1 MARHRDV
8 LTLADFFQISY
19 LPLSTEDKVD
29 RVDVYTNVK
38 CPIRKV
44 VISPNDQITA
54 FVLEDSQQEV
64 KRWRLALYRTQDL
77 FDLPTSR

>member
-1 MARHRDV
+1 MPRDRDI

-29 RVDVYTNVK
+29 RVDVYTNLK
-38 CPIRKV
+38 CRIRKV

-64 KRWRLALYRTQDL
+64 NKWRLALYRTQDL
-77 FDLPTSR
+77 LDLPTPR